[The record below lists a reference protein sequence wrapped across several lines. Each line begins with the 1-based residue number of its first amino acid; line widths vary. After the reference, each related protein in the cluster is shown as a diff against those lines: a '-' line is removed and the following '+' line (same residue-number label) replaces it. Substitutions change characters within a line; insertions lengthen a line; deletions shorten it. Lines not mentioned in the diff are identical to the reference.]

1 MAAYS
6 SEHSWLRDFVPK
18 LNEGLRGKLV
28 AHRGFHDPLLSDLR
42 PLECTL
48 PALQMAWESGVLNCE
63 CDVRLSSDEQIIL
76 LHDPN
81 LDRLVEESARP
92 TPNANTIMAEEL
104 LRWPLK
110 QPEIHIPLLQDALQ
124 SALRSGNRLVIEL
137 KGSPGSPSVGAAV
150 AQLFAKDPTLLEAC
164 ALVMSFEIP
173 ELLAFAAAVVLQR
186 PKLLLL
192 TAVSREGLEEKYQT
206 LDLDSPAWEE
216 QALQYLAR
224 KDLSLDGFY
233 IEWTERLSNADASAF
248 EKLCGMC
255 TVGVWQHFGQTD
267 SEEEA
272 SRLLDLGASFCNTDW
287 PTSFIPA

>member
-1 MAAYS
+1 MSWDVMGCHGLKMYSSCSSVSTPQPGFVAMAAYS

-124 SALRSGNRLVIEL
+124 SALRSGNRLE
-137 KGSPGSPSVGAAV
+137 
-150 AQLFAKDPTLLEAC
+150 T
-164 ALVMSFEIP
+164 
-173 ELLAFAAAVVLQR
+173 
-186 PKLLLL
+186 
-192 TAVSREGLEEKYQT
+192 
-206 LDLDSPAWEE
+206 
-216 QALQYLAR
+216 
-224 KDLSLDGFY
+224 
-233 IEWTERLSNADASAF
+233 
-248 EKLCGMC
+248 
-255 TVGVWQHFGQTD
+255 
-267 SEEEA
+267 
-272 SRLLDLGASFCNTDW
+272 
-287 PTSFIPA
+287 